1 MGPLWISLYLIYV
14 RDDPLLDTTE
24 SVTRYQSSQKVT
36 HIKLYVNQ
44 DIKYQSRSVKIK
56 KEKIVR
62 RTAIMK
68 K

>member
-1 MGPLWISLYLIYV
+1 MDPLWISLYLIYV

-24 SVTRYQSSQKVT
+24 SVTRYQNSQKVT

-44 DIKYQSRSVKIK
+44 DIRYQSRGVKIK